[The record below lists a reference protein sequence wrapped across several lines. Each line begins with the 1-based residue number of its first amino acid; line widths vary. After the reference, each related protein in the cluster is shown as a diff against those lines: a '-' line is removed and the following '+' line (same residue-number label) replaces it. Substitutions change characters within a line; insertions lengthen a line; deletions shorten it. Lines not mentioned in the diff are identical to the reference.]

1 MIMQIVFS
9 KNILAGEAIASVTEK
24 NFIFLRNFILT
35 ISHIRDI
42 FFMLLNMFDKT
53 VQESRADD

>member
-9 KNILAGEAIASVTEK
+9 KNILAGEAIAIVTEK